1 MAQDTRNGPPRRDGR
16 PGGGSK
22 RDSFGRGAAK
32 GPTVTYETL
41 KELERGADYK
51 IHKFVLAD
59 KANHTP
65 VKTEYRLTRDG
76 LAGTQV
82 FNRLFDAKAAA
93 VAPLPEPEAAAPEAA
108 QDATA
113 QDATAQDATAED
125 VTTET
130 ATESPGHE
138 GGISETHPAP
148 ASDGSRAE

>member
-1 MAQDTRNGPPRRDGR
+1 MAQDTRNGPPRRAGR

-41 KELERGADYK
+41 KELERGADYR

-93 VAPLPEPEAAAPEAA
+93 VAPLPDPEAAAPVAPQAQAA
-108 QDATA
+108 PDPPPNPPTA
-113 QDATAQDATAED
+113 PPTTAP
-125 VTTET
+125 
-130 ATESPGHE
+130 S
-138 GGISETHPAP
+138 HP
-148 ASDGSRAE
+148 

>member
-1 MAQDTRNGPPRRDGR
+1 M
-16 PGGGSK
+16 
-22 RDSFGRGAAK
+22 
-32 GPTVTYETL
+32 TYETL

-93 VAPLPEPEAAAPEAA
+93 VAPLPEPEAAAPETVQDETA
-108 QDATA
+108 QDETAQDETA
-113 QDATAQDATAED
+113 QDAMAETA
-125 VTTET
+125 TTET
-130 ATESPGHE
+130 ATTEPSGHE
-138 GGISETHPAP
+138 AGTGETVPAP
-148 ASDGSRAE
+148 ASDGKRAE

>member
-1 MAQDTRNGPPRRDGR
+1 
-16 PGGGSK
+16 
-22 RDSFGRGAAK
+22 
-32 GPTVTYETL
+32 VTYETL
-41 KELERGADYK
+41 KELERGADYR

-108 QDATA
+108 QDETA
-113 QDATAQDATAED
+113 QDETAQDETAQDATAED
-125 VTTET
+125 VALEITTAET
-130 ATESPGHE
+130 SEPPDHE
-138 GGISETHPAP
+138 DGTGEAVPAP
-148 ASDGSRAE
+148 ASDGNRAE